1 MSSVKFLQVQYINLS
16 EMVHNLKAVA
26 IWQENT
32 SKNCI
37 NDDCGQSLFDLFEW

>member
-32 SKNCI
+32 SKTCI

>member
-1 MSSVKFLQVQYINLS
+1 MSLVEFLQVQYINLS

-37 NDDCGQSLFDLFEW
+37 NDYCGQLIFDLFEC